1 MNQKRI
7 GKFIKEKRIEKDL
20 TQVVLAEKLGV
31 SNRSVSKWE
40 NGVCLPD
47 YSVLNDLCK
56 ILDISVDELLAGEKE
71 LDNIKENNK
80 KSKLKRYFIILIF
93 LLIIWIFYKM
103 FIIYYFDNKFHYDE
117 DNKAFSSGE
126 TSVIKVKYNDKY
138 KYDFSDDI
146 HTLSYYIP
154 SSYKLMTDKKDTS
167 LVMDNCNLYMK
178 GYVCKE
184 KYDSFVS
191 ICSVG
196 HNNLYNLDYY
206 GIEREFFPSL
216 NVHKILDKYKI
227 TNIIDLIKYYEKNK
241 DYHNTI
247 FTSSDRIKMNY
258 IADRYTN
265 SVLSSSGEFSYLE
278 GDVLGY
284 LLKYNEENYFGT
296 VTFKRDIYNYD
307 TYNINFYKMNYDEVM
322 EIINSIQ
329 YN

>member
-20 TQVVLAEKLGV
+20 TQVVFAEKLGV
-31 SNRSVSKWE
+31 SNRSISKWE

-56 ILDISVDELLAGEKE
+56 ILDISVDELLNGEEIEEINKE
-71 LDNIKENNK
+71 KK
-80 KSKLKRYFIILIF
+80 KSKKKVLITLIIF
-93 LLIIWIFYKM
+93 LIVFYLLYKL
-103 FIIYYFDNKFHYDE
+103 FILVYFDNQFIYREE
-117 DNKAFSSGE
+117 DKAFSNTNISSIE
-126 TSVIKVKYNDKY
+126 VKYNNKY
-138 KYDFSDDI
+138 KYDFNEEV

-154 SSYKLMTDKKDTS
+154 SSYKLMTDKKDTP

-184 KYDSFVS
+184 KFDSFVS
-191 ICSVG
+191 ICS
-196 HNNLYNLDYY
+196 NENINLYNLDYY
-206 GIEREFFPSL
+206 GIDREFFPSL
-216 NVHKILDKYKI
+216 NVYKILDKYKI
-227 TNIIDLIKYYEKNK
+227 TNIIDLIKYYEKTK

-258 IADRYTN
+258 IADRYANT
-265 SVLSSSGEFSYLE
+265 VLSSSGEFSYLE

-284 LLKYNEENYFGT
+284 LQKFNEESYYGV
-296 VTFKRDIYNYD
+296 VTFKRDLYNYD
-307 TYNINFYKMNYDEVM
+307 TYNISFYKMSYDEVM

>member
-56 ILDISVDELLAGEKE
+56 ILDISVDELLNGEE
-71 LDNIKENNK
+71 IENIKKDKKKNK
-80 KSKLKRYFIILIF
+80 KKVLITLIIF
-93 LLIIWIFYKM
+93 LIVFYILYKL
-103 FIIYYFDNKFHYDE
+103 FILVYFDNQFIYREE
-117 DNKAFSSGE
+117 DKAFSNTNISSIE
-126 TSVIKVKYNDKY
+126 VKYNNKY
-138 KYDFSDDI
+138 KYDFNEEV

-154 SSYKLMTDKKDTS
+154 SSYKLMTDKKDTP

-184 KYDSFVS
+184 KFDSFVS
-191 ICSVG
+191 VCSNG
-196 HNNLYNLDYY
+196 YNNLYNLDYY
-206 GIEREFFPSL
+206 GIDSQFFPSL
-216 NVHKILDKYKI
+216 NVHKILDKYNI
-227 TNIIDLIKYYEKNK
+227 TNIIDLIKYYEKTK

-258 IADRYTN
+258 IADRYANT
-265 SVLSSSGEFSYLE
+265 VLSSSREFSYLE

-284 LLKYNEENYFGT
+284 LQKFNEESYYGV

-307 TYNINFYKMNYDEVM
+307 TYNINFYKMSYDEVM